1 MLTNRQERQ
10 RHNHRIQIRVSH
22 FLFSKF
28 VKKSKKHENLP
39 ILIQLLQLCSIIIIV
54 PSFIFIFIF
63 NIAAITCI
71 TYLCF
76 VMPYSHGFEFDFLII
91 DGYVV
96 TIL

>member
-54 PSFIFIFIF
+54 PSFMFIFTLT
-63 NIAAITCI
+63 IAAITCV

-76 VMPYSHGFEFDFLII
+76 VTPYSYCFELFLN
-91 DGYVV
+91 Y
-96 TIL
+96 